1 MKKALLALAA
11 ALSMATSALAAD
23 GTILFFN
30 GDISNPDGTT
40 YQAPINRSGGTV
52 GAGPGYTAGLFLASN
67 LNTPIATTAF
77 FNNTG
82 FFAAANEVT
91 VTGQAVGSTP
101 SFIVRTWDSTA
112 ANFDAVPAGKQRGQ
126 SAAFTSLPLGGANAP
141 NPPIPTPDMRG
152 FQGFTMSIVPVPE
165 PSTYALGIAGLG
177 ALAMMRRRK

>member
-1 MKKALLALAA
+1 MKKVLLTLAA
-11 ALSMATSALAAD
+11 VVSLATSALAAD

-40 YQAPINRSGGTV
+40 YQAPIMRVGGTV

-67 LNTPIATTAF
+67 LTTPIATTTF

-82 FFAAANEVT
+82 FFAAANTVT

-101 SFIVRTWDSTA
+101 SFIVQAWDTSAGSFA
-112 ANFDAVPAGKQRGQ
+112 AAASQGKQRGQ

-152 FQGFTMSIVPVPE
+152 FQGFTMVPE
-165 PSTYALGIAGLG
+165 PSTYALGMLGLG